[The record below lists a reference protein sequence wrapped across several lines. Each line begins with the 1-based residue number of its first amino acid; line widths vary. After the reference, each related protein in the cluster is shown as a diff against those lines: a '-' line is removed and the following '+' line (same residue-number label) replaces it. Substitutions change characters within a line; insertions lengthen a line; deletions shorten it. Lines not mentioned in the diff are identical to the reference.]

1 VAMVCCVNVA
11 LLCSSSDD
19 MFHKL
24 GPSFSWIIFAHFG
37 QHQVYEEMIPQFP
50 HYFNFERRKFFFFF
64 FYMYFFLSNFY
75 LCKQEYSEKV
85 LQMTKHSLIFFS
97 HVIQMGKGFN
107 CRKSKLHL
115 IMPIIYFFT
124 NSYKLTMILLDDVPC
139 LCLFQPKKKKKGD
152 LSRQMRTT
160 F

>member
-1 VAMVCCVNVA
+1 MVCCVNVA

-19 MFHKL
+19 IFHKL

-50 HYFNFERRKFFFFF
+50 HHFNFGAKKILFFFGFT
-64 FYMYFFLSNFY
+64 YFFLSNFY

-97 HVIQMGKGFN
+97 HVIQMDKGFN
-107 CRKSKLHL
+107 CRKSKNSTYACHFSFSRTL
-115 IMPIIYFFT
+115 T
-124 NSYKLTMILLDDVPC
+124 NLP
-139 LCLFQPKKKKKGD
+139 
-152 LSRQMRTT
+152 
-160 F
+160 